1 MLKRPLWMA
10 GGLLSLA
17 LAWIG
22 VALPLLPTVPF
33 LLLALFCFAR
43 GNPAWEQRL
52 LNHPRY
58 GASLR
63 DWKERGAISRKGKTA
78 ALIAMTVAGVIA
90 WLLTGFPVAL
100 VPIAIMA
107 VVGTWLWTRPE

>member
-1 MLKRPLWMA
+1 MKRSLWMA

-22 VALPLLPTVPF
+22 ALLPLLPTVPF

-43 GNPAWEQRL
+43 GNPAWERRL
-52 LNHPRY
+52 LDHPRY

-63 DWKERGAISRKGKTA
+63 EWRERRAISRKAKIA
-78 ALIAMTVAGVIA
+78 ALIAMAWAGVLA
-90 WLLTGFPVAL
+90 WMLIGFPTAWIS
-100 VPIAIMA
+100 IAIMA

>member
-1 MLKRPLWMA
+1 MA

-22 VALPLLPTVPF
+22 VVLPLLPTVPF

-52 LNHPRY
+52 LDHPRY
-58 GASLR
+58 GASLLA
-63 DWKERGAISRKGKTA
+63 WKERGAISRKGKVA
-78 ALIAMTVAGVIA
+78 AILAMSFAGVLS

-100 VPIAIMA
+100 IPIAIMA
-107 VVGTWLWTRPE
+107 TVGAWLWARPE

>member
-1 MLKRPLWMA
+1 MKRPLWMA
-10 GGLLSLA
+10 GGLIALG

-43 GNPAWEQRL
+43 GNPAWERRL
-52 LNHPRY
+52 LDHPRY

-63 DWKERGAISRKGKTA
+63 DWRERRAISRKAKIA
-78 ALIAMTVAGVIA
+78 ALVAMVWAGVLA
-90 WLLTGFPVAL
+90 WVLIGFPTAW
-100 VPIAIMA
+100 ISIGIMA